1 MKISLTLVCAGLLT
15 SVVTALPAYAA
26 GPPADGCSRAYALT
40 AVTLLQELAQQTPDS
55 YFTEMD
61 ANGDGYLCNKFLPD
75 ASTNVGIVHDN
86 HVAGF

>member
-1 MKISLTLVCAGLLT
+1 MRTTFAVLAGLCA
-15 SVVTALPAYAA
+15 SAVTALPAQ
-26 GPPADGCSRAYALT
+26 ADGRPTNGCPTAYTLT
-40 AVTLLQELAQQTPDS
+40 AVTVLQDLAQQTPDAF
-55 YFTEMD
+55 FTDLD